1 MIDITG
7 FVFLAIIG
15 ACLLKDWLGGDL
27 YWCSELGMWTSRK
40 IDRENSP
47 ARTGERLKKNS
58 QGYYIMN
65 WGDLKNERNKADG
78 T

>member
-47 ARTGERLKKNS
+47 ARTGERLRNAS
-58 QGYYIMN
+58 QSDYNLSWRDMQ
-65 WGDLKNERNKADG
+65 
-78 T
+78 